1 VALAVFGAF
10 GLAWALST
18 RFTAQP
24 SGQMLRL
31 ATGAGYALF
40 SGAAMAVFY
49 LAAEPALR
57 RRWPELL
64 ISWSRLLAGRWRDA
78 RVGRDVLLGLVL
90 TFAMIDL
97 IEAGRLASWRL
108 GGPAP
113 RLVPTDVEMLGGVA
127 PSLSIVLIGAG
138 LSGWSVLGGMV
149 IVLVLLL
156 LLRRRRL
163 VVLASVPLSGV
174 LFAIRFGA
182 TTPAE
187 LIAVMLVAALYTAA
201 ALRFGMLVAVPPS
214 FLIHVAVPPT
224 LELGAWYGT
233 PSLVYLL
240 VVAALTLYAFRVSLG
255 RRPAFS
261 ASFFGD

>member
-1 VALAVFGAF
+1 
-10 GLAWALST
+10 
-18 RFTAQP
+18 
-24 SGQMLRL
+24 
-31 ATGAGYALF
+31 
-40 SGAAMAVFY
+40 MAVFY